1 MGYHIMKTNMEEEQE
16 KIELWIISAQE
27 KKRTW
32 EKFELGKK
40 KRIILGPCLFTC
52 LSIILYFVPETI
64 FKQDFKK

>member
-1 MGYHIMKTNMEEEQE
+1 MGYHIMKTNMEDEQK

-40 KRIILGPCLFTC
+40 GIRLGPCLFTC
-52 LSIILYFVPETI
+52 LSIIFYFVPEWI

>member
-40 KRIILGPCLFTC
+40 KKDNIRTMFIYLPFDNSLFC
-52 LSIILYFVPETI
+52 SRN
-64 FKQDFKK
+64 DF

>member
-1 MGYHIMKTNMEEEQE
+1 MGYHIMKTNMEEEQK

-40 KRIILGPCLFTC
+40 GIRLGPCLFTC
-52 LSIILYFVPETI
+52 LSIIFYFVPEWI